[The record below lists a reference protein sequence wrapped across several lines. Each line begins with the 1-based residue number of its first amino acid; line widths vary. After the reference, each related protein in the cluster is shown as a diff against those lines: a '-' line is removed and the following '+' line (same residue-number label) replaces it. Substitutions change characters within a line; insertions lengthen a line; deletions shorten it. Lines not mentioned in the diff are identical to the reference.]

1 MSQRPSLYR
10 VCGPALIAG
19 GLLLLTGFALKPPQP
34 ATLETAAELG
44 LATWVLA
51 NWLFVIGSLLLLGGW
66 LGLSEHLN
74 GIGGEGWSR
83 LGLGGVVIGCVGLSI
98 AAAINAEA
106 LPHLLSAF
114 SDARRELAMDS
125 YFTVQLTTSALG
137 LMAWT
142 MLWVGIA
149 VSSLALTADPDYPRA
164 LGYAG
169 LAIALIEMAS
179 QLLPDGSLLRD
190 ALSIMGCVWLIAVGA
205 TFFRIERATPQ
216 KRSIDRMAVPA

>member
-10 VCGPALIAG
+10 VCGPALVAG

-66 LGLSEHLN
+66 IGLSEHLSQSS
-74 GIGGEGWSR
+74 GEGWST
-83 LGLGGVVIGCVGLSI
+83 LGLGGVIIGCVGLAI

-114 SDARRELAMDS
+114 SDARREVATES
-125 YFTVQLTTSALG
+125 YFSLQITTSALG

-142 MLWVGIA
+142 IFWVGIA
-149 VSSLALTADPDYPRA
+149 VSSLALGTDPDYPRA

-190 ALSIMGCVWLIAVGA
+190 ALSIIGCVWLIAVGA
-205 TFFRIERATPQ
+205 IFFRIQRVETQQRTA
-216 KRSIDRMAVPA
+216 DRMAVA